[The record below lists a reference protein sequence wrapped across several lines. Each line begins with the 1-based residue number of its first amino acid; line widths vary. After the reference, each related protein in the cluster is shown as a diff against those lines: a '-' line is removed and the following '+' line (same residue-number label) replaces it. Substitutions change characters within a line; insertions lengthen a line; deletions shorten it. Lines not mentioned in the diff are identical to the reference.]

1 MIAIVTFSGF
11 AEIHLSFVRAIL
23 EAMPKGLWI
32 FALVFFAV
40 ATLVWALLP
49 VLIEFGDE
57 RRRNKRKRSKKIDEH
72 SMSFFTTPN
81 RLARQQ
87 WTAGVAGGGLAI
99 SVALAVGIVHPLLLL
114 LALSLG
120 GGVAFQL
127 PLGILMFKLHRRRS
141 SFASG
146 MMDLTL
152 GLTNGLKAGASFS
165 DSLQN
170 VARRI
175 GGPMAEEL
183 NVVLNEYRCGMDMG
197 TALQR
202 LCQRMPNEDLKL
214 LMTAVRLTM
223 KSGGSLSEVLQKI
236 TETIRRRT
244 EFQQKLKT
252 MTAQGR
258 FEALVMSLAPMVV
271 FCLMYLVD
279 SELMSLLFTTSTGW
293 CAIGVVLV
301 LELCGFFWIWNIVT
315 IKV

>member
-1 MIAIVTFSGF
+1 MISLARISGRF
-11 AEIHLSFVRAIL
+11 LHGLL
-23 EAMPKGLWI
+23 DHTPQTLWI
-32 FALVFFAV
+32 FGLVFLAV
-40 ATLVWALLP
+40 TTIVWAVLP

-57 RRRNKRKRSKKIDEH
+57 RRRNGRKKPQKIDEH
-72 SMSFFTTPN
+72 AMSFFTTPN
-81 RLARQQ
+81 KLARQQ

-99 SVALAVGIVHPLLLL
+99 SVALAAGTVHPLLLV

-127 PLGILMFKLHRRRS
+127 PLGILTFKLHRRRTA
-141 SFASG
+141 FASG

-170 VARRI
+170 IARRI

-258 FEALVMSLAPMVV
+258 FEALVMSLAPVVV

-279 SELMSLLFTTSTGW
+279 SELMTLLFKTTTGW
-293 CAIGVVLV
+293 FAIAVVLV